1 MIPSKLFLTKGVGRH
16 REKLHSFELAL
27 RDAGIAHLNL
37 VMVSSVIPPEC
48 EVIAKDKGLQQLQPG
63 QITYVVMAKNETN
76 EPHRLLSAS
85 VGLAAPADK
94 TIHGYISEHHAFG
107 QAGEVAGDYAENLA
121 ATMLATTL
129 GLEFD
134 AEQAW
139 DQRKQH
145 YRASELIIRTTN
157 ITQSA
162 TGDKHGIWTT
172 VVAVSVFVPE

>member
-1 MIPSKLFLTKGVGRH
+1 MVPSKLFLTKGIGRH

-37 VMVSSVIPPEC
+37 VTVSSVLPPAC
-48 EVIAKDKGLQQLQPG
+48 EVIARDKGLAMLSAG
-63 QITYVVMAKNETN
+63 EITYVVLARNETN
-76 EPHRLLSAS
+76 EPHRLLSSS
-85 VGLAAPADK
+85 VGLAVPADK

-107 QAGEVAGDYAENLA
+107 QTGETAGDYAEDLA
-121 ATMLATTL
+121 ATMLATTI

-145 YRASELIIRTTN
+145 YRTSELIIRTTN

-162 TGDKHGIWTT
+162 TGDKQGRWTT
-172 VVAVSVFVPE
+172 VVAAVVFIP

>member
-1 MIPSKLFLTKGVGRH
+1 MIPGKLFLTKGVGRH

-37 VMVSSVIPPEC
+37 VMVSSIIPPAC
-48 EVIAKDKGLQQLQPG
+48 EVVPKDKGLSQLLPG

-85 VGLAAPADK
+85 VGLALPAEK
-94 TIHGYISEHHAFG
+94 TMHGYISEHHSFG
-107 QAGEVAGDYAENLA
+107 QTGEVAGDYAEDLA

-134 AEQAW
+134 VEQAW
-139 DQRKQH
+139 NQRKQH
-145 YRASELIIRTTN
+145 YRTSELIIRTANT
-157 ITQSA
+157 TQSA
-162 TGDKHGIWTT
+162 TGDKHGVWTT
-172 VVAVSVFVPE
+172 VIAASVFIP

>member
-27 RDAGIAHLNL
+27 RDAGIAYLNL
-37 VMVSSVIPPEC
+37 VMVSSVIPPAC
-48 EVIAKDKGLQQLQPG
+48 EVVTRDKGLDLLVPG
-63 QITYVVMAKNETN
+63 QITYVVMAKTETN

-85 VGLAAPADK
+85 VGLALPADK
-94 TIHGYISEHHAFG
+94 TMHGYISEHHAFG
-107 QAGEVAGDYAENLA
+107 QAGEVAGDYAEDLA

-134 AEQAW
+134 VEQAW

-145 YRASELIIRTTN
+145 YRTSELIIRTAN

-162 TGDKHGIWTT
+162 TGDKHGVWTT
-172 VVAVSVFVPE
+172 VVAASVFIP